1 MPQDLLLES
10 KMSEQVAEEA
20 EDEEE
25 YSSSDLSQADIAKPT
40 TETYY

>member
-1 MPQDLLLES
+1 MES
-10 KMSEQVAEEA
+10 KMSEQVAEA

-25 YSSSDLSQADIAKPT
+25 YSSDLSQADIAKPT